1 MEKLKKYKVIAKVN
15 NDKFVKYHINNLLS
29 FTTFLDTKY
38 PEWRYFNVFNTNGQQ
53 IANYTKNNIP
63 VTKWQ

>member
-53 IANYTKNNIP
+53 IANYTKNNRP